1 MTSLDLFLQHLDER
15 TIREWFAD
23 ILGYT
28 LTLPLIIGV
37 FLILNEIYGG
47 PPTNNSPK
55 IELNNNPQIPTMQ
68 HFNDLVEWKQK
79 FLNLD
84 EIMQQQQ
91 QPLEI
96 KLTIEQQLIKLTK
109 QQQQEL
115 NNLTNQIHQYQDLMH
130 LAKQQQ
136 PEAAN
141 QNNQISPKIP
151 PNH

>member
-1 MTSLDLFLQHLDER
+1 M
-15 TIREWFAD
+15 
-23 ILGYT
+23 
-28 LTLPLIIGV
+28 IIGV

-47 PPTNNSPK
+47 LPTNNSPGIK
-55 IELNNNPQIPTMQ
+55 LNNNLQIPTMQ
-68 HFNDLVEWKQK
+68 HFNDLVERQQQ

-96 KLTIEQQLIKLTK
+96 KEIIEQQLSKLTK

-115 NNLTNQIHQYQDLMH
+115 NNLTTQIHQHQDLMH

-136 PEAAN
+136 PEAVN
-141 QNNQISPKIP
+141 
-151 PNH
+151 